1 MPRLPSMPAI
11 VRWRLPPHVPLV
23 RLVELAVTSPWSPS
37 QEREWSHVERCSS
50 CVTCFRQIVQ
60 LLASP
65 PPVSAPDG
73 ETASAVGV
81 VRSRLLQSLT
91 EAPRPASTA
100 RLVDTRVGARVTR
113 ALAPWLGE
121 GAARAILERAR
132 ASRDARRDV
141 LTAVARPLTAFLGEE
156 TGRALA
162 VKVSRLAEV
171 DAEGSLERQA

>member
-1 MPRLPSMPAI
+1 MPRFPLLPAI
-11 VRWRLPPHVPLV
+11 VGWRVPPHVSLV
-23 RLVELAVTSPWSPS
+23 RLVELATTSAWSPS

-50 CVTCFRQIVQ
+50 CAACFEQIVH

-65 PPVSAPDG
+65 PPASASDA
-73 ETASAVGV
+73 ETASAVGT
-81 VRSRLLQSLT
+81 VRSRLLDSLS
-91 EAPRPASTA
+91 EAPRSSSTA
-100 RLVDTRVGARVTR
+100 RLIDTRVGARVRR

-121 GAARAILERAR
+121 GAACAILERAR
-132 ASRDARRDV
+132 AGRDARRDV

-171 DAEGSLERQA
+171 DRDGSLEIQA